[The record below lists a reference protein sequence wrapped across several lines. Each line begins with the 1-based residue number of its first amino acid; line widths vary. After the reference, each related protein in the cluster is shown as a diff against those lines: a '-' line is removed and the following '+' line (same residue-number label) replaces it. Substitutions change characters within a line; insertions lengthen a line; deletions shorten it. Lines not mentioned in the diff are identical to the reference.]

1 MPMPTSTDN
10 VKADEGDRVAQISLT
25 QIALLPL
32 YHRQTIPTEYIDAM
46 GHMNVR
52 WYMALF
58 DNATWRFFDA
68 MGLDDAY
75 FERSHAGGFALKH
88 FVTYWAE
95 VQAGQTVAVHTRILG
110 RSDKRFHFMHFMVNE
125 SSGIT
130 AAALEALGTHVDLRK
145 RKSSPLPSRIAKRFD
160 NQLAEDRQLPWPAPI
175 CGAIA
180 V

>member
-1 MPMPTSTDN
+1 MHMPNLSGKFKTG
-10 VKADEGDRVAQISLT
+10 AGDTAGQVSLAQIR
-25 QIALLPL
+25 LLPL

-88 FVTYWAE
+88 FATYWAE
-95 VQAGQTVAVHTRILG
+95 VQAGQTVTVHTRILG

-125 SSGIT
+125 SAGVP
-130 AAALEALGTHVDLRK
+130 AAALEALGIHVDLQQ
-145 RKSSPLPSRIAKRFD
+145 RKSSPLPPRITKRFD
-160 NQLAEDRQLPWPAPI
+160 NQLSVDLQLPWPAPI
-175 CGAIA
+175 CGVIA
-180 V
+180 A

>member
-1 MPMPTSTDN
+1 MPSSSKKQKID
-10 VKADEGDRVAQISLT
+10 AGDPMGQLSPT
-25 QIALLPL
+25 QIARLPL

-68 MGLDDAY
+68 MGLDDDY

-88 FVTYWAE
+88 FVSYWAE
-95 VQAGQTVAVHTRILG
+95 VQAGQTIAVHTRILG
-110 RSDKRFHFMHFMVNE
+110 RSDKRFHFMHFMINE
-125 SSGIT
+125 TAGLT
-130 AAALEALGTHVDLRK
+130 AAALEALGTHVDLRR
-145 RKSSPLPSRIAKRFD
+145 RKSSPLPARIAKRFD
-160 NQLAEDRQLPWPAPI
+160 TQMAEDRRLDWSAPI
-175 CGAIA
+175 CGAIG

>member
-1 MPMPTSTDN
+1 MGQVSL
-10 VKADEGDRVAQISLT
+10 AQI
-25 QIALLPL
+25 ARLPL

-75 FERSHAGGFALKH
+75 FERTHAGGFALKH

-125 SSGIT
+125 SAGVT
-130 AAALEALGTHVDLRK
+130 AAALESLGTHVDLRQ
-145 RKSSPLPSRIAKRFD
+145 RKSSPLPARIAKRFD
-160 NQLAEDRQLPWPAPI
+160 TQLVEDRQLPWPAPI
-175 CGAIA
+175 CGAID

>member
-1 MPMPTSTDN
+1 MPGSSKKYKPD
-10 VKADEGDRVAQISLT
+10 ADDKLGQISLA
-25 QIALLPL
+25 QIARLPR
-32 YHRQTIPTEYIDAM
+32 YHRQSIPAEYIDAM

-75 FERSHAGGFALKH
+75 FDRSHAGGFALKH

-95 VQAGQTVAVHTRILG
+95 VQAGQTVAVHTRILA
-110 RSDKRFHFMHFMVNE
+110 RSDKRFHFIHFMINE
-125 SSGIT
+125 STGAI
-130 AAALEALGTHVDLRK
+130 AAALEALGTHVDLQHRK
-145 RKSSPLPSRIAKRFD
+145 ASPLPARIAKRFD
-160 NQLAEDRQLPWPAPI
+160 TQLAEDRQLPWPTPT
-175 CGAIA
+175 CGAIG